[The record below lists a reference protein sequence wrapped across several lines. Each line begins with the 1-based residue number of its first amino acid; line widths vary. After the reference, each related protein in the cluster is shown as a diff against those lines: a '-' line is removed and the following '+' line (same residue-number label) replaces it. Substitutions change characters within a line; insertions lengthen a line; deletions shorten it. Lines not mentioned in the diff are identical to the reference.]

1 MKIRIIL
8 SALALVA
15 ATGFL
20 GAAEKEKPAEQ
31 PEGAVVVRDTVYKN
45 ATQYSLDSLK
55 YASEYAL
62 QTALEK
68 MRMDRFLDSV
78 VYSQMNN
85 DQLYQIQMKK
95 QDRYW
100 TTDSQRFMNN
110 VFPPLLIA
118 LCIMLAFWLV
128 LQAREKGK
136 RRAHELKMAQFEA
149 VQKAKIV
156 YRERRAEAIP
166 DAPAGEAE
174 EYEMDMPLIGTDY
187 SQAFERTKKSVA
199 SYMRSPRKY
208 RKTGVILLIIAV
220 GTMVFFGAISNGD
233 AWSIGIIPLF
243 IGFAYLYLDY
253 SSKKSEQQRR
263 DMEEFMRYKAEKD
276 GAPKQAEPQTGEE
289 KDGQNAAE

>member
-8 SALALVA
+8 SALAIFA

-20 GAAEKEKPAEQ
+20 GAAETEKTAEQ
-31 PEGAVVVRDTVYKN
+31 SEEAMVVRDTVYKN
-45 ATQYSLDSLK
+45 ASQYSLDSLK
-55 YASEYAL
+55 YASQYAL

-68 MRMDRFLDSV
+68 MRTDRFLDSA
-78 VYSQMNN
+78 VYSQMNA

-149 VQKAKIV
+149 MQKAKIV
-156 YRERRAEAIP
+156 YRECRAEAAP

-174 EYEMDMPLIGTDY
+174 EYEMDMPIIGTDY
-187 SQAFERTKKSVA
+187 SQAFERTKKRVA

-208 RKTGVILLIIAV
+208 RKTGVVLLIIAI
-220 GTMVFFGAISNGD
+220 GMMFFFGSVGHGD
-233 AWSIGIIPLF
+233 AWPIGLIPLF

-253 SSKKSEQQRR
+253 ASKKSEQQRR
-263 DMEEFMRYKAEKD
+263 DMEEFMRYKAERESQEK
-276 GAPKQAEPQTGEE
+276 PESKQEESKENAGE
-289 KDGQNAAE
+289 